1 MIGKT
6 SQEKILTSKNTGKI
20 LKMVHRFLNLS
31 ERTLK
36 VGTNEL
42 NNYFNKTTTCLIA
55 STTRKVE
62 LKILMKSFSEKNGF
76 QLNAV
81 WYKELAQSL

>member
-1 MIGKT
+1 
-6 SQEKILTSKNTGKI
+6 
-20 LKMVHRFLNLS
+20 MVHRFLNLS

-42 NNYFNKTTTCLIA
+42 NNYFNKT
-55 STTRKVE
+55 KVE
-62 LKILMKSFSEKNGF
+62 LKILIKSFSEKNEF

-81 WYKELAQSL
+81 WYEELAQSL

>member
-42 NNYFNKTTTCLIA
+42 NNYFNKT
-55 STTRKVE
+55 KVE
-62 LKILMKSFSEKNGF
+62 LKILIKPFSEKNEF

-81 WYKELAQSL
+81 WYEELAQSL